1 MPDSVGDSEMGRLG
15 SNPAAPRLVTNWR
28 ELLERYEE
36 FKTGQWCFR
45 GDCCRS
51 EGLKTSLERAA
62 VDRWGRDWSELP
74 EIEEGLL
81 RRFKREAHLYLANEP
96 ADGDRIGWLSLV
108 RHHGGPTRLLDWSY
122 SFFVGVYFAV
132 VREEVGQPT
141 SIFAMNLEKIRR
153 KVEGLAHLR
162 PHLLRDPNAKR
173 EETVAALIDHRPRH
187 PLVFPINPWQMNRRL
202 ILQQSLFLVPGD
214 ITRSFMDNL
223 RAVDRPE
230 ELMVEIPLANTRAF
244 LEEATGELLA
254 MNMTSA
260 TLFPG
265 LDGFAQNLTSLIPFP
280 HLRAV
285 DTVRGLE

>member
-1 MPDSVGDSEMGRLG
+1 MDPEMSQPV
-15 SNPAAPRLVTNWR
+15 SNWK

-36 FKTGQWCFR
+36 FKAGQWCFR
-45 GDCCRS
+45 GDCCRPH
-51 EGLKTSLERAA
+51 GFKTSLERAA
-62 VDRWGRDWSELP
+62 VDRWEREWSELP

-81 RRFKREAHLYLANEP
+81 RRFRREAHLYLTAEP
-96 ADGDRIGWLSLV
+96 AEGDRIGWLSLI

-122 SFFVGVYFAV
+122 SFFVAVHFAV
-132 VREEVGQPT
+132 QREEVGQPA
-141 SIFAMNLEKIRR
+141 SVFAMNLEKVRWR
-153 KVEGLAHLR
+153 VEGLEHLR
-162 PHLLRDPNAKR
+162 QHLARDPNAKK
-173 EETVAALIDHRPRH
+173 EETVAAIIDHRPRH
-187 PLVFPINPWQMNRRL
+187 PLVFPLNPWQMDRRL
-202 ILQQSLFLVPGD
+202 ILQQSIFLVPGD

-230 ELMVEIPLANTRAF
+230 ELMVEIPLSSSRAF
-244 LEEATGELLA
+244 LEEATRELLA

-285 DTVRGLE
+285 DSVIGME

>member
-1 MPDSVGDSEMGRLG
+1 MEGVIPKPVGS
-15 SNPAAPRLVTNWR
+15 WR

-36 FKTGQWCFR
+36 FKVGQWCFR
-45 GDCCRS
+45 GDCCRP
-51 EGLKTSLERAA
+51 EGFKTSLERAA

-81 RRFKREAHLYLANEP
+81 RRFKREAHLYLAAEP
-96 ADGDRIGWLSLV
+96 ADGDLIGWLSLI
-108 RHHGGPTRLLDWSY
+108 RHHGGPTRLLDWTY
-122 SFFVGVYFAV
+122 SFFVAVHFAI
-132 VREEVGQPT
+132 EQTEAHQPT
-141 SIFAMNLEKIRR
+141 SIFAMDLEKIRR
-153 KVEGLAHLR
+153 RVEPIEHLR
-162 PHLLRDPNAKR
+162 PHLMRDPNTKNA
-173 EETVAALIDHRPRH
+173 ETVAAIIDHRPRQ

-230 ELMVEIPLANTRAF
+230 DLLVEIPLANSRTF
-244 LEEATGELLA
+244 MEEATRELLS
-254 MNMTSA
+254 MNMSSA

-265 LDGFAQNLTSLIPFP
+265 LDGFAQNLTSLIPYP

-285 DTVRGLE
+285 DTVVGLE